1 MTMGRSDIMAQAV
14 YLAQLESAKGDC
26 QCRTCQILRKAS
38 QAMTDQFLAGNLTNP
53 GSKAEVVD
61 LTSSDRGGN

>member
-26 QCRTCQILRKAS
+26 QCRTCQILRKGS
-38 QAMTDQFLAGNLTNP
+38 QAMTDQFLAGNPTNP
-53 GSKAEVVD
+53 GSKSEIID
-61 LTSSDRGGN
+61 LTPGSGGGG